1 MSVLQQLAF
10 AWRLLWRDARAGELR
25 LIAVAVVVAVASVTT
40 VGFFADR
47 VQLALTRQANQL
59 LGADLVISADRPL
72 NGELATEAARRGLDL
87 TRMAR
92 FPSMATLGTDSV
104 LSEIKV
110 VNAGYP
116 LRGELRIADAPGQAD
131 RAATAIPEPG
141 TVWVDERLLLRLS
154 ARIGDELGVGNSRLR
169 IARLITREPD
179 AAIGFINSGPRV
191 LLNEQDL
198 AATGLVQVGSRIR
211 YRLLVAGA
219 TEAMQAF
226 RDWLQPKL
234 APGLRVESIQD
245 ARPEIRSA
253 LERAEKF
260 LGLAALLSV
269 ILAAVA
275 IALTARRYLQRHLD
289 TCALMRCHGASQRQ
303 VLGLFVMQF
312 LWLGGAASATGA
324 LLGYAAQEGLALW
337 LASLVPVELPP
348 PGPLPGL
355 QGLVTGLALLLG
367 FAVPP
372 IVALARVPT
381 LRVLRRDIGLPD
393 RRGVSGYA
401 LGALAITLLI
411 VWKAG
416 EWRMGL
422 IVTAGFAAAM
432 LVAALF
438 AWGVLKLT
446 SRLPGNGVSWRFGVA
461 NLRRRPL
468 ASVVQVVALGV
479 GVMALL
485 TLTLIRNDL
494 LQLWQ
499 TSLPADAPNRFI
511 VNIQSDQIPA
521 LKQFFAERRQGLPE
535 LHPMVRARLL
545 KINERSVS
553 PDSYSDDRARRLVGR
568 EFNLSWA
575 SRMQRD
581 NRLVAGAWWDAP
593 GGGAVPRADQFSME
607 DGIARAL
614 GVTVGDTLTYDA
626 GGRVFSGTV
635 TSLRKVD
642 WDSFNVNFF
651 VVAPPGLLEDLPVSY
666 VSSFYLPA
674 DQTAL
679 LNALVKA
686 FPNLLLIDVAQV
698 IGQVQQMIGQ
708 VSRAVQFVFVFTL
721 LSGLV
726 VLYAALASTQD
737 ERLYQATVM
746 RTLGAHRRQL
756 NRANLAEFALIGAMA
771 GVMAAAGANA
781 LGMVVAQRII
791 NVDYHFSASV
801 WIIGVLGTM
810 AGVLLAG
817 WLGTRRVLRTP
828 PLPVLRELA

>member
-1 MSVLQQLAF
+1 MNLLQQLAF

-47 VQLALTRQANQL
+47 VHQALSRQANQL

-72 NGELATEAARRGLDL
+72 NGELATEARRRGLAL

-92 FPSMATLGTDSV
+92 FPSMATLGADSV
-104 LSEIKV
+104 LSEVKV

-116 LRGELRIADAPGQAD
+116 LRGELRIADAPGQPD
-131 RAATAIPEPG
+131 RAATEIPAPG

-154 ARIGDELGVGNSRLR
+154 ARIGDELGVGSSRLR

-219 TEAMQAF
+219 PDAMRGF
-226 RDWLQPKL
+226 RGWLQPRL
-234 APGLRVESIQD
+234 VPGQRVESIQD

-303 VLGLFVMQF
+303 VLLLFVLQF
-312 LWLGGAASATGA
+312 IWLGGAASAAGA
-324 LLGYAAQEGLALW
+324 LLGYAAQQGLALW
-337 LASLVPVELPP
+337 LSSLVPVELPP

-381 LRVLRRDIGLPD
+381 LRVLRQDIGLPD
-393 RRGVSGYA
+393 RRGLSGYA
-401 LGALAITLLI
+401 LGALVITLLI

-438 AWGVLKLT
+438 AWGVLKIT
-446 SRLPGNGVSWRFGVA
+446 GRLPGNGLSWRFGVA

-499 TSLPADAPNRFI
+499 TSLPEDAPNRFI
-511 VNIQSDQIPA
+511 VNIQPDQVPA
-521 LKQFFAERRQGLPE
+521 LNAFFAGQRQAAPE

-545 KINERSVS
+545 KINDRNVS
-553 PDSYSDDRARRLVGR
+553 PETYSDDRARRLVGR
-568 EFNLSWA
+568 EFNLSWTTQ
-575 SRMQRD
+575 MQRD
-581 NRLVAGAWWDAP
+581 NRLTAGAWWDAP
-593 GGGAVPRADQFSME
+593 GKGAAVRPDQFSVE
-607 DGIARAL
+607 DGIAKAL
-614 GVTVGDTLTYDA
+614 AVTVGDTLTYDA
-626 GGRVFSGTV
+626 GGRVFTGTV

-651 VVAPPGLLEDLPVSY
+651 VVAPPGLLEELPVSY
-666 VSSFYLPA
+666 VSSFYLPP
-674 DQTAL
+674 DRNAL
-679 LNALVKA
+679 LNALVKD

-698 IGQVQQMIGQ
+698 IWQVQQMIGQ

-771 GVMAAAGANA
+771 GLMAAAGANA

-791 NVDYHFSASV
+791 NVDYHFSAMV
-801 WIIGVLGTM
+801 WITGVLVTM
-810 AGVLLAG
+810 AGVMVAG